1 MIRCTI
7 PLITALLSTIILNK
21 REPFRIWLSLI
32 PVVVGSII
40 LTAGEIKLTFY
51 GLFIVLFG
59 CILSSTKSVLTK
71 LFLSGDDK
79 VPVFQLLE
87 YTSFYG
93 CIELFPM
100 TFFTDLDFYT
110 EWLVNTKFSIILLL
124 LFHGFCAF
132 LLNLSN
138 FEANKSTNPVWIT
151 VGGNMKQV
159 VMVFLSVILFNSEL
173 TPLGII
179 GAGITIMGAT
189 WYSYEE
195 YRKRKYLNL
204 FKVKP
209 ISL

>member
-1 MIRCTI
+1 MVRCTI
-7 PLITALLSTIILNK
+7 PLITALLSTIILHENQ
-21 REPFRIWLSLI
+21 PLRIWLSLI
-32 PVVVGSII
+32 PVVVGSVI
-40 LTAGEIKLTFY
+40 LTAGEVKLTFY

-93 CIELFPM
+93 SIELFPL
-100 TFFTDLDFYT
+100 TLFKDLDFYS
-110 EWLVNTKFSIILLL
+110 EWLMNSRLSIILLL

-138 FEANKSTNPVWIT
+138 FEANKATNPVLIT
-151 VGGNMKQV
+151 VGGNVKQV

-173 TPLGII
+173 TPLGSL
-179 GAGITIMGAT
+179 GAGITIIGAS

-195 YRKRKYLNL
+195 YRKRLHNNRYRS
-204 FKVKP
+204 KP
-209 ISL
+209 TSL